1 MLQFLIRR
9 VLLLIP
15 TLIIISIIS
24 FIIIELPPGDFLT
37 DYLIRMDD
45 MGTISQEIVDG
56 LRAQYGLDDPLYVRY
71 LKWITNFVQGDFG
84 FSLAHRQPVNRIIG
98 ERLVLTIVVSLSS
111 LVFAWVIAIPIGI
124 YSAVRQY
131 SIGDYVFTF
140 IGFLGLAIP
149 NFMLAL
155 VLMYLSYALFG
166 ASVGGLFSPDYLIAP
181 WSFGKVIDLLRH
193 LWIPM
198 IVVGTAGTAS
208 MIRILRANLL
218 DELRKTY
225 VIAARVK
232 GLAERRLRWKYP
244 IRMAINPI
252 ISTIGWILPRLISG
266 ATITSVVL
274 GLPTA
279 GPVFLSA
286 LQQQDMYLAGSFVMI
301 LATLTVIGT
310 LVSDILLAVVDPRI
324 RFD

>member
-1 MLQFLIRR
+1 M
-9 VLLLIP
+9 IP
-15 TLIIISIIS
+15 TLFVISIIS

-37 DYLIRMDD
+37 DYLIRMDE
-45 MGTISQEIVDG
+45 MGTMSQEIVDG
-56 LRAQYGLDDPLYVRY
+56 LRERYGLDDPFYARY
-71 LKWITNFVQGDFG
+71 AKWIFNFIQGDFG
-84 FSLAHRQPVNRIIG
+84 FSLQHRQPVRVIIG
-98 ERLVLTIVVSLSS
+98 DRLILTVIVSLAS
-111 LVFAWVIAIPIGI
+111 LVFAWVVAIPVGI
-124 YSAVRQY
+124 YSAVKQY
-131 SIGDYVFTF
+131 SAGDYIFTF
-140 IGFLGLAIP
+140 LGFLGLAIP

-166 ASVGGLFSPDYLIAP
+166 TSVGGLFSQEYLIAP
-181 WSFGKVIDLLRH
+181 WSFGKVLDLLKH
-193 LWIPM
+193 IWIPM

-225 VIAARVK
+225 VTAARVK
-232 GLAERRLRWKYP
+232 GLKEGRLRIKYP

-266 ATITSVVL
+266 ATITAVVL

-279 GPVFLSA
+279 GPVFLTA
-286 LQQQDMYLAGSFVMI
+286 LRTQDMYLAGSFVMI

-310 LVSDILLAVVDPRI
+310 LISDILLAVVDPRI